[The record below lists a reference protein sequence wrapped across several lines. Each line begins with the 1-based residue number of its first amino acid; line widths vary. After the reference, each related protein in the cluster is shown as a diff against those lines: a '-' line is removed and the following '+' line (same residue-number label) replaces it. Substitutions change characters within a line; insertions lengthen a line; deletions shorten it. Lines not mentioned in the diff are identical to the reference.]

1 MTYSH
6 RVFDSIDEIDLTA
19 WQRVCSESGASIFMD
34 PRFIAGV
41 EASMRQ
47 SCRFWY
53 VIIYDEGRPVAC
65 AGLAAMTIDLA
76 DLSDPR
82 LGWVIRRMPVLS
94 RFQKLKV
101 LFCSLPGSP
110 GEKSLA
116 LTQTKGSTQ
125 ILSVL
130 DGVMHDIAKDT
141 GTDVIV
147 YKEFV
152 ENDLQWMNALLEAGY
167 RCIPIPPMHTF
178 SHSFSDFAQY
188 CAALKTRYRQQINR
202 SVRKLKNA
210 GIGQAVVTDP
220 KEILRL
226 YTPEVHNMYCQM
238 VDKSDVKLEVLPI
251 EYFHQLTV
259 RLGPEA
265 DLIALSKDSRI
276 VAFGWGLHDGSTYHM
291 TYAGLDYRL
300 NHEFDLY
307 FNLMYAGFDRAFRKG
322 VATIN
327 AGQTAA
333 AFKARIGCDFV
344 PLYLFAKGLGPMMSR
359 LFYYGAR
366 LLVIHKSSSP
376 PSDVFKS
383 ESGCGPNRCNESGL
397 QRRDPQVCR
406 SCCSDTERSASS
418 QELCV
423 CSAVLY

>member
-19 WQRVCSESGASIFMD
+19 WQRVCAESRASIFMD

-41 EASMRQ
+41 EVSMRP

-53 VIIYDEGRPVAC
+53 VIIYDEEGPVAC
-65 AGLAAMTIDLA
+65 AGLTAMTIDLA
-76 DLSDPR
+76 ALSDPR

-116 LTQTKGSTQ
+116 LAQTKASRE

-147 YKEFV
+147 YKEFA
-152 ENDLQWMNALLEAGY
+152 EKDLQWMNPLLEAGY

-178 SHSFSDFAQY
+178 SRSFPDFAQY

-210 GIGQAVVTDP
+210 GIAQSVVTDP

-226 YTPEVHNMYCQM
+226 YTPEVHDMYCQM

-251 EYFHQLTV
+251 EYFRQLTL

-265 DLIALSKDSRI
+265 DLIALFRDSRI
-276 VAFGWGLHDGSTYHM
+276 IAFGWGLHDGSTYHM

-300 NHEFDLY
+300 NHEVALY
-307 FNLMYAGFDRAFRKG
+307 FNLMYPGFDRAFRKG

-333 AFKARIGCDFV
+333 AFKARIGCGFA
-344 PLYLFAKGLGPMMSR
+344 PLYLFAKGIGPMMSR
-359 LFYYGAR
+359 IFYYGAR
-366 LLVIHKSSSP
+366 FLLIEKSSSR
-376 PSDVFKS
+376 PSEVFKID
-383 ESGCGPNRCNESGL
+383 SGCGPNGCNEAVP
-397 QRRDPQVCR
+397 QRRDPQIL
-406 SCCSDTERSASS
+406 S
-418 QELCV
+418 
-423 CSAVLY
+423 

>member
-6 RVFDSIDEIDLTA
+6 RVFDSIDAVDAAA
-19 WQRVCSESGASIFMD
+19 WQRVCSEGKASIFMD

-41 EASMRQ
+41 ETSMRP

-65 AGLAAMTIDLA
+65 AGLTAMTIDLA
-76 DLSDPR
+76 ALSDPR
-82 LGWVIRRMPVLS
+82 LGWVIRHMPLLS

-116 LTQTKGSTQ
+116 LAQTKGSAQ
-125 ILSVL
+125 IISVL
-130 DGVMHDIAKDT
+130 DGIMHGIAKAT
-141 GTDVIV
+141 EADVIV
-147 YKEFV
+147 YKELS
-152 ENDLQWMNALLEAGY
+152 EKDLQWMNPLLEGGY
-167 RCIPIPPMHTF
+167 RRIPIPPMHTF
-178 SHSFSDFAQY
+178 GRSFPDFAQY

-210 GIGQAVVTDP
+210 GIVQSVLTDP
-220 KEILRL
+220 KEILPL
-226 YTPEVHNMYCQM
+226 YTPEVHDMYCQM

-251 EYFHQLTV
+251 DYFRQLTL
-259 RLGPEA
+259 RLGPAA
-265 DLIALSKDSRI
+265 DLIALFKDSRI
-276 VAFGWGLHDGSTYHM
+276 IAFGWGLHDGSTYHM

-322 VATIN
+322 IATIN

-333 AFKARIGCDFV
+333 AFKARIGCDFA
-344 PLYLFAKGLGPMMSR
+344 PLYLFAKGIGPMMSR
-359 LFYYGAR
+359 FIYYGAR
-366 LLVIHKSSSP
+366 FLVIDKSSSP

-383 ESGCGPNRCNESGL
+383 ESDRGTKGSSESRIL
-397 QRRDPQVCR
+397 
-406 SCCSDTERSASS
+406 S
-418 QELCV
+418 
-423 CSAVLY
+423 